1 MKKIVMML
9 LPVMLAG
16 VLLAGCGGGVSE
28 DKPIADVM
36 SEAKAMTA
44 PQIEGMVANYKKAIE
59 SKKAELVKLQE
70 KIKTI
75 PVTELMGDEAKK
87 LKSDLSAVGTSVR
100 ALTDRL
106 NVYVRELRAKM

>member
-28 DKPIADVM
+28 DKPIAEVKA
-36 SEAKAMTA
+36 EAQAMA
-44 PQIEGMVANYKKAIE
+44 VPQIEGMVASYKKAIE
-59 SKKAELVKLQE
+59 SKKAQLVKLRE

-75 PVTELMGDEAKK
+75 YLFRFPFT
-87 LKSDLSAVGTSVR
+87 
-100 ALTDRL
+100 
-106 NVYVRELRAKM
+106 